1 MPRGFY
7 LNKGIF
13 PEKIYSHEITILPSD
28 ILCPFSRHKYGIRQK
43 C

>member
-7 LNKGIF
+7 LNKGIL
-13 PEKIYSHEITILPSD
+13 YSHEITILPSD